1 MQSGSTADAVL
12 VLLTRCCPGVRKSLE
27 YEGLTTDQWF
37 FPFTLNSPALIVNT
51 PWVYRAMMKVRGPI

>member
-1 MQSGSTADAVL
+1 ML